1 MMNVGV
7 ATDLM
12 NNLKYDGAL
21 SNIINWIFL
30 KDIFVINPLT
40 EINHESNHKA
50 L

>member
-1 MMNVGV
+1 MNVGI
-7 ATDLM
+7 ATELM
-12 NNLKYDGAL
+12 NNLNMTERYQI
-21 SNIINWIFL
+21 SSIEVFL